1 VKKDLKIVIV
11 EDNAAIIE
19 MYEFK
24 LRYEG
29 FTVLKATDG
38 IMGYEIAE
46 QYKPDLMLLDL
57 MLPYLQGHEL
67 LKRIRA
73 TDWGKLIKVI
83 VLTNVNEDEAP
94 NELGS
99 LGIDAYIIKA
109 VSTPKDIY
117 DVINAM
123 FPGLKA

>member
-19 MYEFK
+19 MYEYK

-29 FTVLKATDG
+29 FTILKATDG
-38 IMGYEIAE
+38 IMGYEMAE
-46 QYKPDLMLLDL
+46 KYKPDLLLLDL

-67 LKRIRA
+67 LKRIRD
-73 TDWGKLIKVI
+73 TDWGKHIKVI

-94 NELGS
+94 DDLGELN
-99 LGIDAYIIKA
+99 IDAYIIKA
-109 VSTPKDIY
+109 VTTPKDIY
-117 DVINAM
+117 DVINSL
-123 FPGLKA
+123 FPGLN